1 VLLFGVLGAVVHR
14 ALELIALELIA
25 LELIALELR
34 AQEHIAL
41 RTEAQTD

>member
-1 VLLFGVLGAVVHR
+1 MFGVLGAVVHR
-14 ALELIALELIA
+14 ALELIA